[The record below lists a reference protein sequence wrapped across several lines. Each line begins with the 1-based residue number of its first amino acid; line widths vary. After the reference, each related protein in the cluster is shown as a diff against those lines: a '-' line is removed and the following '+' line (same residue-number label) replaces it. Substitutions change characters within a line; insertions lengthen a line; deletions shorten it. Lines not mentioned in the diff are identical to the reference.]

1 MKRLF
6 FAAFISVLLTVA
18 ITLHCLKIK
27 NISNTAEV
35 LTSQIYTELSFD
47 NWDNINTLTDELY
60 KLWYGNKLWA
70 SATLRSNQI
79 DEIEIS
85 LEQCR
90 QYLTLEAKEEFV
102 GELTMF
108 CHMIEHLRE
117 QEGVALGELL

>member
-6 FAAFISVLLTVA
+6 FAALISVILVA
-18 ITLHCLKIK
+18 ATTLHCLKIK

-35 LTSQIYTELSFD
+35 LTSQIYAELSLD
-47 NWDNINTLTDELY
+47 NWDKVNGLTNELY
-60 KLWYGNKLWA
+60 TLWNKNKLWA

-90 QYLTLEAKEEFV
+90 QYLTLEAKEDFV

-108 CHMIEHLRE
+108 CHMISHLSE

>member
-6 FAAFISVLLTVA
+6 FAALISVILVA
-18 ITLHCLKIK
+18 ATTLHCLKIRD
-27 NISNTAEV
+27 ISNTAEI
-35 LTSQIYTELSFD
+35 LTNQIYTELSFD
-47 NWDNINTLTDELY
+47 NWDKVCGLTDELY
-60 KLWYGNKLWA
+60 KLWNENKLWA

-85 LEQCR
+85 LEQSR

-108 CHMIEHLRE
+108 CHMIGHLSE